1 MCGIAGIV
9 LDELDPR
16 AAEWVTAMTQHLH
29 HRGPD
34 DGGAAAFG
42 LGGRPVVTRALGPP
56 GRAVEWEYLVGQAAL
71 GARRLAIV
79 DLSPAGHQPM
89 ASDDGAV
96 WLAFN
101 GEIYNHAALREELTA
116 RGMAFRGRCDTEVF
130 LSAYR
135 AWGVDCFERLEGMWA
150 AAIFDWRE
158 GRAVLARDRLGIK
171 PLYVTRFEKGLAFA
185 SEIAALL
192 TLPGAPREAGEP
204 GLRDFLVRGLVDH
217 TQETLF
223 AGVHAFPPGCYAVLN
238 LQRRE
243 GASASGILRRF
254 WRLDLSPRDLP
265 DAPKRVHDALAS
277 AVSSHLGGDVPVG
290 TCLSG
295 GIDSSSIVAL
305 LGRRTRESP
314 GAWSQ
319 HAFTACL
326 PGDALDE
333 TRFAEIAGRAA
344 GSLQWHRVEPSAE
357 RLAAAMEPFV
367 RHQGQPVGSA
377 SMYLQWE
384 VMALAKQTGVKV
396 LLDGQGGDELFCG
409 YHGHVPPFLA
419 SLIRR
424 GRIGAF
430 LREYRAARRG
440 LFADGGLREHIAA
453 ALLPPD
459 WRDALRLRRD
469 RATMD
474 WLAPELFSV
483 EEAPTLAS
491 ALGWQDES
499 GEATTGGGALEA
511 ELTRILLRESL
522 PALLRYE
529 DASSMAHSIEAR
541 VPFLDRG
548 VLELAM
554 QLPSALKIRDGV
566 SKAVLRDAMRGLVP
580 EEILSRRDK
589 IGYGAP
595 QAAWLRGAL
604 RDWWVDAVTSDSFF
618 NRGCFRPIG
627 VKALMERFDR
637 GDDSAATPLW
647 RMAMVETWAR
657 MHLD

>member
-1 MCGIAGIV
+1 M

-16 AAEWVTAMTQHLH
+16 AAEWVTAMTQRLH

-34 DGGAAAFG
+34 DGGAVAFG
-42 LGGRPVVTRALGPP
+42 LGGRPAVARALSAP
-56 GRAVEWEYLVGQAAL
+56 GQAVEWEYLIAQAAL

-89 ASDDGAV
+89 ASDDCAV

-130 LSAYR
+130 LAAYR
-135 AWGVDCFERLEGMWA
+135 AWGTDCFQRFEGMWA

-171 PLYVTRFEKGLAFA
+171 PLFVARFEKGLAFA
-185 SEIAALL
+185 SEIPALL

-217 TQETLF
+217 TQETMF
-223 AGVHAFPPGCYAVLN
+223 AGVFSFPPGCYAELN

-243 GASASGILRRF
+243 GASASGILRRY
-254 WRLDLSPRDLP
+254 WRLDLSPRDFP
-265 DAPKRVHDALAS
+265 DSPRRVHDALAS
-277 AVSSHLGGDVPVG
+277 AVESHLVGDVPVG

-305 LGRRTRESP
+305 LGQLGKNTP
-314 GAWSQ
+314 DAWSQ

-326 PGDALDE
+326 PGRAMDE
-333 TRFAEIAGRAA
+333 TRYAEIASQAA
-344 GSLQWHRVEPSAE
+344 GSLEWHRVEPSGE
-357 RLAAAMEPFV
+357 RLAAVMDAFV

-384 VMALAKQTGVKV
+384 VMGLAKQTGVKV

-409 YHGHVPPFLA
+409 YHGHVPPLLA
-419 SLIRR
+419 SLVRR

-440 LFADGGLREHIAA
+440 LFADGRLRGHVVA
-453 ALLPPD
+453 ALLPPG
-459 WRDALRLRRD
+459 WRDSLRLRRD
-469 RATMD
+469 RAAMS
-474 WLAPELFSV
+474 WLAPELFTV
-483 EEAPTLAS
+483 DDATTLAT
-491 ALGWQDES
+491 ALGWRDET
-499 GEATTGGGALEA
+499 GEPAAGGGALEA
-511 ELTRILLRESL
+511 ELARILLRESL

-548 VLELAM
+548 VMELAM

-580 EEILSRRDK
+580 DEILSRRDK

-657 MHLD
+657 MFLD

>member
-1 MCGIAGIV
+1 MCGIAGVI

-16 AAEWVTAMTQHLH
+16 AADWVTAMTQRLH

-42 LGGRPVVTRALGPP
+42 LGGRPVVTRALGSP
-56 GRAVEWEYLVGQAAL
+56 GQAVEWEYLIAQAAL

-89 ASDDGAV
+89 ASEDGAV
-96 WLAFN
+96 WLVFN
-101 GEIYNHAALREELTA
+101 GEIYNHAALREDLTA
-116 RGMAFRGRCDTEVF
+116 RGMTFRGRCDTEVF
-130 LSAYR
+130 LAAYR
-135 AWGVDCFERLEGMWA
+135 AWGTGCFQHLEGMWA

-171 PLYVTRFEKGLAFA
+171 PLFVTRFEKGLAFA
-185 SEIAALL
+185 SEIPALL
-192 TLPGAPREAGEP
+192 ALPGAPREAGEP

-217 TQETLF
+217 AQETMF
-223 AGVHAFPPGCYAVLN
+223 AGIYAFPPGCYTELN

-243 GASASGILRRF
+243 GASASGILRRY
-254 WRLDLSPRDLP
+254 WRLDLSTRDLP
-265 DAPKRVHDALAS
+265 DATQHVHDALAS
-277 AVSSHLGGDVPVG
+277 AVESHLVGDVPVG

-305 LGRRTRESP
+305 LGRRNRESP

-326 PGDALDE
+326 PGHPMDE
-333 TRFAEIAGRAA
+333 TRFAERAGRAA
-344 GSLQWHRVEPSAE
+344 GAIQWHRVEPSGE
-357 RLAAAMEPFV
+357 RLATAMESFV
-367 RHQGQPVGSA
+367 QHQGQPVGSA

-384 VMALAKQTGVKV
+384 VMGLAKQTGVKV

-419 SLIRR
+419 SLVRR
-424 GRIGAF
+424 GRFGTF

-440 LFADGGLREHIAA
+440 LFSGGQLRGHVAA
-453 ALLPPD
+453 ALLPPG
-459 WRDALRLRRD
+459 WRDALRIRRD
-469 RATMD
+469 RAAMS

-483 EEAPTLAS
+483 DDAPTLAS
-491 ALGWQDES
+491 GLGWRDES
-499 GEATTGGGALEA
+499 GEAATGGGALEA
-511 ELTRILLRESL
+511 ELARILLRESL

-541 VPFLDRG
+541 VPFLDRAMI
-548 VLELAM
+548 ELAM
-554 QLPSALKIRDGV
+554 RLPATIKIRDGV

-595 QAAWLRGAL
+595 QAEWLRGAL
-604 RDWWVDAVTSDSFF
+604 RDWWVESITSDSFL
-618 NRGCFRPIG
+618 NRGCFRPVG
-627 VKALMERFDR
+627 VKALMDRFER

-657 MHLD
+657 MYLD